1 MDKQDLQAHFQKITE
16 ALLQKRLKQ
25 AFDGLDFL
33 LSGRFS
39 IWQLKEKLYELQ
51 DNYKR
56 MLRYL
61 TEGVQDPE
69 QEKIYNDLLRSVHHL
84 ADRTILEIKT
94 ASTWSY
100 FYENRKSLAFYVP
113 ETTEQL
119 LETLDDW
126 TGKTTLTDL
135 LEEGEEKRERLQ
147 SLEKEK
153 EKIDSKLFYQIWLS
167 NFWNSGEREQWTQV
181 LNNNLYAI
189 SSQCL
194 VISALTLN
202 LEEIFDDKKVR
213 LLLDACENE
222 QEELRQRALT
232 GLLLFLRRYDDRLY
246 LYPEILNQ
254 LQHLAE
260 QKRFINDVRRI
271 ILQFILS
278 KETEKITRIMKEEI
292 IPGMMKI
299 SPKLNNKIRLDELF
313 GETGMDEKNPEWQNL
328 IEESGLGNR
337 LQEFTELQMEGA
349 DVMHSSFIHLKNFPF
364 FQEIQNWFIPFVAN
378 SQCIEEKSFSDFV
391 KILFESDLLCNSD
404 KYSFYFSIS
413 QMPETYKKMMMGQ
426 FSAES
431 SAVREMIKGE
441 LPVNSPQKIH
451 PVARQ
456 YIQDLYRFYKLFPKH
471 GHFED
476 IFEMQPEFN
485 RIPSIA
491 RFVSDRESQTI
502 IGEYYFQRNYFA
514 EAAEIF
520 GDLLREDANNETLLQ
535 KRGYCL
541 QMLGNLNEAVA
552 DYLKAELLN
561 AANSWTIKKLAHC
574 YRALKQPFEALEY
587 YRKAARL
594 NPDNLS
600 IQLHIGHCYLELKNY
615 SEALKCY
622 FKVEYLT
629 DGKEKAWRP
638 IAWCSFL
645 TGKYNEAMDYYS
657 KILES
662 NPNAI
667 DYLNAGH
674 ARFALGNN
682 KEALSLYR
690 AALNAQGDSFE
701 KFLELFTADI
711 PDLLHAGVKPEN
723 IPVLLDSLMYG
734 MY

>member
-1 MDKQDLQAHFQKITE
+1 MDKQDLQSYFQRIAE
-16 ALLQKRLKQ
+16 ALQQKRLKQ
-25 AFDGLDFL
+25 VFDELDFL
-33 LSGRFS
+33 LSDQLS
-39 IWQLKEKLYELQ
+39 NWQLKEKLYELQ
-51 DNYKR
+51 DNYKM

-61 TEGVQDPE
+61 TDGVQDPE

-84 ADRTILEIKT
+84 VDQTILEIKT

-113 ETTEQL
+113 ETAEQL
-119 LETLDDW
+119 LETLDNW
-126 TGKTTLTDL
+126 TGKTTLIDL
-135 LEEGEEKRERLQ
+135 LEEGEDKRGRLQ

-153 EKIDSKLFYQIWLS
+153 EKIDAKLFYRIWLS
-167 NFWNSGEREQWTQV
+167 HFWNSGEWEQWTQV
-181 LNNNLYAI
+181 LNNKLYPL

-194 VISALTLN
+194 IISALTLN
-202 LEEIFDDKKVR
+202 LEEIFDDKKAR

-232 GLLLFLRRYDDRLY
+232 GLLLFLRRYNNRLY
-246 LYPEILNQ
+246 LYPEIFNQ

-271 ILQFILS
+271 ILQFVLS

-328 IEESGLGNR
+328 IEESGLSDR

-364 FQEIQNWFIPFVAN
+364 FHEIQNWFIPFVSN
-378 SQCIEEKSFSDFV
+378 SHLIEEKSFSDFV

-413 QMPETYKKMMMGQ
+413 QMPEAYKKMMMGQ

-431 SAVREMIKGE
+431 SAVREMIKEE

-471 GHFED
+471 DHFEA
-476 IFEMQPEFN
+476 IFEMQPEFY
-485 RIPSIA
+485 RIPSIS
-491 RFVSDRESQTI
+491 RFVSDRESRTI

-520 GDLLREDANNETLLQ
+520 GDLLQEDANNETLLQ

-561 AANSWTIKKLAHC
+561 ANNSWTIKKLAHC
-574 YRALKQPFEALEY
+574 YRALKQPLEALEY

-600 IQLHIGHCYLELKNY
+600 VQLHIGHCYLELKNY

-622 FKVEYLT
+622 FKVEYLA
-629 DGKEKAWRP
+629 GSKEKAWRP

-657 KILES
+657 KIVES

-674 ARFALGNN
+674 VRFSLGNN

-690 AALNAQGDSFE
+690 MALNAQGDSFE

-723 IPVLLDSLMYG
+723 IPILLDSLMYG